1 MLLKPTPP
9 QELFDSRPKLG
20 KYGLNYHKTHSKG
33 DVPVVVKI
41 QVEVMRYVCNCRRE
55 QCLDRRFN

>member
-20 KYGLNYHKTHSKG
+20 KYGLNYHKNS
-33 DVPVVVKI
+33 
-41 QVEVMRYVCNCRRE
+41 Q
-55 QCLDRRFN
+55 